1 MLQIGGGIQRSISKD
16 KPSRPK
22 GGYGLLV
29 KDLGAPVNVRRE
41 AMQSAEAPKRNC
53 YVALPNG
60 GRRELNEDEKYML
73 YSQRIRARRKL

>member
-1 MLQIGGGIQRSISKD
+1 MQIGEGLHRNISKT
-16 KPSRPK
+16 KPSRPR

-29 KDLGAPVNVRRE
+29 KDLGAPAEVRQE
-41 AMQSAEAPKRNC
+41 AVQSAEAPKRDC

-60 GRRELNEDEKYML
+60 GTRELNDDEKYMQ